1 MGASL
6 TLLALIGGTFYL
18 APKIIR
24 FLIGLGITLIVIKLF
39 KTFFKFTIGLIIL
52 AILFKYIS

>member
-18 APKIIR
+18 APKIIK
-24 FLIGLGITLIVIKLF
+24 FLLGFAITLIIIRFF
-39 KTFFKFTIGLIIL
+39 KTFLKVAVGLIIL
-52 AILFKYIS
+52 AILFKYTS

>member
-1 MGASL
+1 MEAL

-18 APKIIR
+18 APKVIK
-24 FLIGLGITLIVIKLF
+24 FLLGFGITLIVIKFF
-39 KTFFKFTIGLIIL
+39 KTFLKIAIGLIIA